1 MIDKSLPKPFVRE
14 VARTTWYLTR
24 RRDRVHMAQELSS
37 IFIGGYALLLLWGVK
52 ALAAGPEAYQT
63 FLASLGSPLS
73 LGLHWLVLAVT
84 LFHTVSWFGVTPKA
98 MPVQIGEA
106 FLPGGIIVGGH
117 YAVWI
122 ALSLFILYV
131 AGVFNGG

>member
-1 MIDKSLPKPFVRE
+1 MTEKSHVNPFVRE
-14 VARTTWYLTR
+14 VPRTTWYLAR
-24 RRDRVHMAQELSS
+24 RRDLVHMAQELSS

-52 ALAAGPEAYQT
+52 ALAAGPDAYQA

-73 LGLHWLVLAVT
+73 LGLHWVTLAVT
-84 LFHTVSWFGVTPKA
+84 LFHSVSWFGVTPKA
-98 MPVQIGEA
+98 MPVQSGEE
-106 FLPGGIIVGGH
+106 FLPGSLIVGGH

-122 ALSLFILYV
+122 ALSLFILFV

>member
-1 MIDKSLPKPFVRE
+1 MIETSLSKPFVRK
-14 VARTTWYLTR
+14 VARTSWYLHR
-24 RRDRVHMAQELSS
+24 RRDWVHMAQELSS
-37 IFIGGYALLLLWGVK
+37 VFIGGYALLLLWGVK
-52 ALAAGPEAYQT
+52 ALAAGPEAYQAFIT
-63 FLASLGSPLS
+63 SLGSPWS

-98 MPVQIGEA
+98 MPVQIGEK

-117 YAVWI
+117 FVVWI
-122 ALSLFILYV
+122 ALSLVILFV

>member
-1 MIDKSLPKPFVRE
+1 MIEKSLVKPFVRE

-37 IFIGGYALLLLWGVK
+37 VFNGGYALLLLWGIK
-52 ALAAGPEAYQT
+52 TLAAGLEAYHA
-63 FLASLGSPLS
+63 FLTSLSSPLS

-98 MPVQIGEA
+98 MPVQIGED
-106 FLPGGIIVGGH
+106 FLPGKFIVGAH
-117 YAVWI
+117 YAAWLV
-122 ALSLFILYV
+122 ASLLILYFAQV
-131 AGVFNGG
+131 I

>member
-1 MIDKSLPKPFVRE
+1 MIEKSLVKPFVRE

-37 IFIGGYALLLLWGVK
+37 VFIGGYALLLLWGVK
-52 ALAAGPEAYQT
+52 ALAAGPEAYQA
-63 FLASLGSPLS
+63 FLTSLSSPLS

-98 MPVQIGEA
+98 MPVQIGEE

-117 YAVWI
+117 YVVWI
-122 ALSLFILYV
+122 ALSLFILFV
-131 AGVFNGG
+131 SGVFNGG